1 VCGRDL
7 LQTYPPG
14 KARSYRALRVCA
26 KRLSGVFWP
35 TVGKVDLVLVW
46 RARGE
51 AREGWVLW
59 E

>member
-1 VCGRDL
+1 M
-7 LQTYPPG
+7 QTYPPG
-14 KARSYRALRVCA
+14 KARSYRALRVYA

-51 AREGWVLW
+51 AREGWVLVSIFGGG
-59 E
+59 

>member
-1 VCGRDL
+1 M
-7 LQTYPPG
+7 QTYPPG